1 VEVTLDSRKIA
12 FIAIMSSLGALLSAA
27 SLQLAPILATV
38 SGQGGAALDL
48 SHIATFIAAIFG
60 GPYVGAAVG
69 FLSGIYA
76 GYYFGYVLGSLGFI
90 SLIGVPFGKALTG
103 FTAGFLYKKLGIARR
118 SRVSILTVL
127 VVLVSYVPES
137 IYTYFYFVNI
147 AVYVVGYAMT
157 FMLPIVIPKAW
168 IEVILMSLLMG
179 ALSGNMGFRNF
190 LGTYFQSQKSQRTIS
205 EAKAKND

>member
-1 VEVTLDSRKIA
+1 MDSKKTA
-12 FIAIMSSLGALLSAA
+12 FAAVMSSLGALLSAA
-27 SLQLAPILATV
+27 SLHLAPILATV

-60 GPYVGAAVG
+60 GPWVGATVG

-76 GYYFGYVLGSLGFI
+76 GYYFGYVLGSLGFV
-90 SLIGVPFGKALTG
+90 SLIGVPIGKALTG
-103 FTAGFLYKKLGIARR
+103 FTAGFLYRKLKIAQR
-118 SRVSILTVL
+118 SRVSILTVPVML
-127 VVLVSYVPES
+127 LSYVPES

-168 IEVILMSLLMG
+168 IEVVFMSLLMG
-179 ALSGNMGFRNF
+179 ALSGNTGFRNF
-190 LGTYFQSQKSQRTIS
+190 LGTYFQAHKSQAILQKGET
-205 EAKAKND
+205 A

>member
-1 VEVTLDSRKIA
+1 MDSRKTA
-12 FIAIMSSLGALLSAA
+12 FIAVMSSLGALLSAA
-27 SLQLAPILATV
+27 SLHLAPILATV

-76 GYYFGYVLGSLGFI
+76 GYYFGYVLGSLGFV
-90 SLIGVPFGKALTG
+90 SLIGVPLGKALTG
-103 FTAGFLYKKLGIARR
+103 FTAGLLYRKLGIADR
-118 SRVSILTVL
+118 SRASILTVPVIL
-127 VVLVSYVPES
+127 LSYIPES

-179 ALSGNMGFRNF
+179 ALSGNTGFRNF
-190 LGTYFQSQKSQRTIS
+190 LGTYFQSQKSQK
-205 EAKAKND
+205 ALMKAKDD